1 MSKSDPGQA
10 AVAAARRLFEYWHV
24 PAELLAEVVGVK
36 PDVIEQWAESENWR
50 RRDGSSAACSAGDL
64 YNRFIAVFAAQ
75 LDQYRDPVEGSDME
89 KQARALSG
97 LAKAL
102 EIITAVGIKLGATTG
117 KGSSAFNGTGMG
129 SASDG
134 AGTEELDRE
143 LTKLLQNLIG
153 EEPLDPVPGAGDRAD
168 QEVSD

>member
-1 MSKSDPGQA
+1 MSQSDPDQA
-10 AVAAARRLFEYWHV
+10 AAARRLYEYWHV

-36 PDVIEQWAESENWR
+36 PDDIEQWAEPENWR

-129 SASDG
+129 SGSG
-134 AGTEELDRE
+134 GTGTEELDRE

-153 EEPLDPVPGAGDRAD
+153 EKSVGPVSGAGDEAAQGVPD
-168 QEVSD
+168 